1 MKVISLLNQ
10 KGGVGKSST
19 AVNLSVALS
28 KLNKKVLLIDLD
40 PQGDSTDYSG
50 IVEEQEDTSL
60 EFLLDGKQNFIKL
73 EHYDLIPADISLSDF
88 ELRAVSMMARESIL
102 KTKINSI
109 ENYDYCLVDCP
120 PSLGLLAVNSLV
132 ASNLVI
138 SPVLMERFS
147 IKGLKSLSE
156 TLESIKAINPRI
168 KNKFLVNKFNKSYS
182 HNVEHY
188 NSIMEVIKPQTFET
202 IIRQDVKI
210 SKSQDETINIF
221 DYDSKSKGA
230 QDFKMLAKEV
240 INFG

>member
-28 KLNKKVLLIDLD
+28 KLNKKVLLVDLD

-50 IVEEQEDTSL
+50 ITEEQEKTSL
-60 EFLLDGKQNFIKL
+60 EFLLTGETDFIKL
-73 EHYDLIPADISLSDF
+73 DYYDLIPADISLSDF
-88 ELRAVSMMARESIL
+88 ELKAVSMLARESIL
-102 KTKINSI
+102 KSKINSLK
-109 ENYDYCLVDCP
+109 NYDYCLIDCP
-120 PSLGLLAVNSLV
+120 PSLGLLSVNSLV
-132 ASNLVI
+132 ASDLVI

-147 IKGLKSLSE
+147 IKGLRSLSD
-156 TLESIKAINPRI
+156 TLDSIRAINPGVENR
-168 KNKFLVNKFNKSYS
+168 FLVNKFNKSYS

-188 NSIMEVIKPQTFET
+188 NTVMEVIESQTFKT

-221 DYDSKSKGA
+221 DYDNKSKGA
-230 QDFKMLAKEV
+230 EDFKKLAEEV
-240 INFG
+240 IQFG

>member
-156 TLESIKAINPRI
+156 TLESIKAINPGI